1 MRAPEPLL
9 RRRNVMT
16 TGTREDSAGV
26 KLAVHP
32 VMGELESHRPE
43 VRTLFEASPGLYLVL
58 RPDFV
63 IVAVTNAY
71 LHATMTT
78 RDGVL
83 GRGLFDVFPD
93 NPDDPT
99 ATGTRNLR
107 ASLERVLT
115 RRMPDTMAVQKYDI
129 RRPASE
135 GAVFEERYWAPI
147 NTPVLGS
154 DGAVEYIIHSVEDV
168 TELVQ
173 SRSRADE
180 TLGLERIIAQRTAEL
195 AAANKE
201 LEAFSW
207 SVSHDLRAPLRA
219 IDGFSKA
226 LAGLL
231 GPEVDDKAR
240 HYLSRVRE
248 AAKRMGELIDDLLD
262 LSRVARSPIR
272 RERIEISEIAR
283 DVLRRLQTG
292 QPDRVVECTV
302 ESNLLATADRRLI
315 TIVLE
320 NLLGNAWKFTERKD
334 GAQIEVG
341 STVARDETA
350 IFVRDNGAGF
360 EPAHARRLF
369 VPFQRLHAA
378 DEYEGTGIGL
388 ATVQRIITRHGG
400 RIWAEAAPQR
410 GATFFFTLGTEP
422 ALAEKA
428 CNGHNGERS

>member
-1 MRAPEPLL
+1 MGQLDS
-9 RRRNVMT
+9 RRP
-16 TGTREDSAGV
+16 DF
-26 KLAVHP
+26 
-32 VMGELESHRPE
+32 
-43 VRTLFEASPGLYLVL
+43 RTLFEAAPGLYLVL
-58 RPDFV
+58 RPDLV
-63 IVAVTNAY
+63 IVAVTDAY
-71 LHATMTT
+71 LAATMTT
-78 RDGVL
+78 REGIL
-83 GRGLFDVFPD
+83 GRGLFEVFPD
-93 NPDDPT
+93 NPADPS
-99 ATGTRNLR
+99 ASGTRNLR
-107 ASLERVLT
+107 ASLERVLA
-115 RRMPDTMAVQKYDI
+115 RRLPDTMAVQKYDV

-226 LAGLL
+226 LASLL

-248 AAKRMGELIDDLLD
+248 AAKRMGELVDDLLD
-262 LSRVARSPIR
+262 LSRVARSPIHC
-272 RERIEISEIAR
+272 ERIELSEIAS
-283 DVLRRLQTG
+283 DVLRRLQAS
-292 QPDRVVECTV
+292 QPNRSVDCTI
-302 ESNLLATADRRLI
+302 ESDLFVTADRRLL

-320 NLLGNAWKFTERKD
+320 NLLGNAWKFTEKTER
-334 GAQIEVG
+334 ARIEVG
-341 STVARDETA
+341 FVRTRDETA
-350 IFVRDNGAGF
+350 VFVRDNGAGF

-378 DEYEGTGIGL
+378 GEYEGTGIGL
-388 ATVQRIITRHGG
+388 ATVQRIINRHGG
-400 RIWAEAAPQR
+400 RIWADAAPQR
-410 GATFFFTLGTEP
+410 GATFFFTLGMDP
-422 ALAEKA
+422 PLAEKA
-428 CNGHNGERS
+428 CEGQNGERA